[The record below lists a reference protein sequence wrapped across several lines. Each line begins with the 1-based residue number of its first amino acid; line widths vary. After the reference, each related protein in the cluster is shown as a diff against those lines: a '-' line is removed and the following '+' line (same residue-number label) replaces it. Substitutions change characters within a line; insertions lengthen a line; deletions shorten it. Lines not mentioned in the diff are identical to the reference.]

1 MFEHFFM
8 FNLLCIAC
16 ISVYCDDDLTHR
28 TDQIWDMPSV
38 PKHLLT
44 LAVNK
49 SPKSPRFLHPLTAV
63 PKIFRNP
70 STSSMYTSRHLGNIS
85 HPRVYCQQEI
95 SYIKSRT
102 PFRQYNDEF
111 QKRYKNDY
119 SLKTLQQNSLSQSND
134 RPFMS
139 DYYIP
144 RKKLSYISGCKMN
157 NLHTSGRLTKIS
169 NIYKGRDDSSG
180 INQTRKVPFRS
191 RFLKSIESSQGRKSF
206 IQRARLL
213 HLGVGQYS
221 HPSED
226 VVSTVFSDLITE
238 TSKKKLFTHIVDTDS
253 LQFRGKTVIYPQMSM
268 ESSTPDSYRG
278 VNLPTIDGADIIHLS
293 SDNSNPDTT
302 VSDRA
307 LEKEI
312 PYCSRVHG
320 DESQDIF
327 STDPPAKN
335 QESQNNDV
343 VCSASSDSCLSSS
356 QYTVLEPLVYEDRIG
371 ERSSHSDNASRKYL
385 DDVINSPSQ
394 YREVRQSSVSNS
406 SVEGRTPKDQSQT
419 RTLRTDNTINDPV
432 TDQQCSILD
441 HDEEVSLP
449 YVWDGCP
456 VVLNHLKSVTALDGD
471 TITLKCKV
479 IGNPNIHITN
489 FSISN

>member
-1 MFEHFFM
+1 M
-8 FNLLCIAC
+8 LCIAC
-16 ISVYCDDDLTHR
+16 ISVYYDGDLPHR

-38 PKHLLT
+38 PKHSFT

-49 SPKSPRFLHPLTAV
+49 SQKSRGSIHPLTAV
-63 PKIFRNP
+63 PNIFRNP

-85 HPRVYCQQEI
+85 HPRVYCEQEI

-102 PFRQYNDEF
+102 PFRQYNDER
-111 QKRYKNDY
+111 QKWYKNDY
-119 SLKTLQQNSLSQSND
+119 SLMTLQQNSISQSKD

-144 RKKLSYISGCKMN
+144 RKKLLYISGCKMH

-180 INQTRKVPFRS
+180 INQTQKVPFRS
-191 RFLKSIESSQGRKSF
+191 RFLKSIESSHGRKSF

-213 HLGVGQYS
+213 HLGVGQHS

-226 VVSTVFSDLITE
+226 DLITE
-238 TSKKKLFTHIVDTDS
+238 TSKKKLFTHAVDNDS
-253 LQFRGKTVIYPQMSM
+253 LQFRGKTVTYPQISM
-268 ESSTPDSYRG
+268 ESSTLNSYRG
-278 VNLPTIDGADIIHLS
+278 INPPTTDGAYILHPS
-293 SDNSNPDTT
+293 SDNTNPDTS
-302 VSDRA
+302 VSDSP

-312 PYCSRVHG
+312 PYCSKVHL